1 MRHRSHPSSSALT
14 PTTMPPTRPVS
25 VPEKSSRLRKGRS
38 AFRGFVVLAA
48 SAALLLGGMPAVGA
62 ASPAVAT
69 ALPSRSSVVQA
80 ARSAIDYFYANGGGA
95 TADAG
100 WRWTPYFM
108 GVDALYRQT
117 ADPKYRQWLQSWGD
131 RNGWIADAPESPTS
145 NPDSRAAIQVWY
157 DSVDLGVSAN
167 LAPSDAFMRQ
177 DLALPANRYWWV
189 DSMFMGLPLWP
200 RWANRTGN
208 SAYQAKPA
216 QFYTFL
222 KNDGETPV
230 RPGCTANGL
239 FDPTENLWWR
249 DCRYVAQRDALGHK
263 VLWARGNGWVIGAM
277 ARMLMAVPP
286 ADPQYAEYRSM
297 LQKMA
302 ARLVP
307 LQGSDGMWRSSLLS
321 PSLYPA
327 PETSATAL
335 FVYAMAYGIRTGV
348 LDRDTYLP
356 VVTRAWTG
364 LSTISLKSTGFVS
377 NCQGVGEAPAA
388 PSTTISIAYCVGAFA
403 LAASE
408 VAKLSGLLA
417 SDSFGRTVANGLG
430 AAETGGAWTLSGT
443 AANFAVNG
451 GSARVTTPAGATRY
465 AFLNGVSSQDTELSA
480 TVSFARPASGSLYFG
495 VLGRRVGTA
504 EYGARAVVASGGS
517 VQLQVRRSTTT
528 LRAITVPGLA
538 FASGNRLRLR
548 LQVVGASPT
557 TIRAKV
563 WKLGTPEPTTWQITT
578 TDSTAGLQ
586 AAGTM
591 GFYSYFSSGASP
603 ASLVVSVDDVW
614 AGTTG

>member
-1 MRHRSHPSSSALT
+1 MRHRPHLPSPTLAASRQVSA
-14 PTTMPPTRPVS
+14 PKKSRRGRGRPP
-25 VPEKSSRLRKGRS
+25 
-38 AFRGFVVLAA
+38 FRGFVVLAV
-48 SAALLLGGMPAVGA
+48 SAALLLGGIPAGGA
-62 ASPAVAT
+62 APPVTVAA
-69 ALPSRSSVVQA
+69 ALPPRSSVVQA
-80 ARSAIDYFYANGGGA
+80 ARSAIDYFYANDGGA

-117 ADPKYRQWLQSWGD
+117 ADPKYRQWLQSWGE
-131 RNGWIADAPESPTS
+131 RNRWIADAPESPTS
-145 NPDSRAAIQVWY
+145 NPDSRAAIQAWY
-157 DSVDLGVSAN
+157 DSVDLGVSAD
-167 LAPSDAFMRQ
+167 LAPSDAFMRR

-200 RWANRTGN
+200 RWANRTGD

-216 QFYTFL
+216 QFYGFL

-239 FDPTENLWWR
+239 FDATENLWWR
-249 DCRYVAQRDALGHK
+249 DCKYVAQRDALGHK

-348 LDRDTYLP
+348 LDRATYLP
-356 VVTRAWTG
+356 VVTRAWIG
-364 LSTISLKSTGFVS
+364 LSTISLKGSGFVS

-388 PSTTISIAYCVGAFA
+388 PSTTTSIGYCVGAFA

-408 VAKLSGLLA
+408 VAQLSGLLA

-430 AAETGGAWTLSGT
+430 AAETGGGWTLSGT
-443 AANFAVNG
+443 AANFAANG
-451 GSARVTTPAGATRY
+451 GSARVTTPAGATRS
-465 AFLNGVSSQDTELSA
+465 AFLNGVSSRDTELSA
-480 TVSFARPASGSLYFG
+480 TVSFAKPSSGSAYVG
-495 VLGRRVGTA
+495 ILGRRVGTA
-504 EYGARAVVASGGS
+504 EYGARVVVGSGGS
-517 VQLQVRRSTTT
+517 VQLQVRRTTTT
-528 LRAITVPGLA
+528 LRALTVPGLV
-538 FASGNRLRLR
+538 FTSGNRLRLR

-557 TIRAKV
+557 TIRAKA
-563 WKLGTPEPTTWQITT
+563 WKLGTPEPTAWQLTT
-578 TDSTAGLQ
+578 TDSTTALQ
-586 AAGTM
+586 AAGTV
-591 GFYSYFSSGASP
+591 GFYSYYGSGASP
-603 ASLVVSVDDVW
+603 ASLVVTVDDVW